1 MVVAYFFNYIDV
13 SIVNAWKLWRVVHPT
28 ESMLLL
34 KFRREVSV
42 NYLRASKSGHVL
54 ISTGPLSRFSI
65 AASRPSG
72 LTAQHFLQKLPDQKR
87 FRCRQCHKQ
96 ARFQC
101 STCKMSLHQ
110 HCTKLKNGG
119 RGTKPTYIFM
129 VIIPLL
135 VIELKAT
142 PNGNPNDDFY
152 WRQKSSSLNLVQI
165 IPPVGLLY
173 FTSKSI

>member
-1 MVVAYFFNYIDV
+1 MSTFRSPDRGASSEQLLFCKKQYFILARINNHTPTIVV
-13 SIVNAWKLWRVVHPT
+13 
-28 ESMLLL
+28 
-34 KFRREVSV
+34 
-42 NYLRASKSGHVL
+42 YLRN
-54 ISTGPLSRFSI
+54 
-65 AASRPSG
+65 
-72 LTAQHFLQKLPDQKR
+72 QQKNKHMYYDDIDFYAINKGQ
-87 FRCRQCHKQ
+87 
-96 ARFQC
+96 
-101 STCKMSLHQ
+101 SD
-110 HCTKLKNGG
+110 TKIKNGG

-152 WRQKSSSLNLVQI
+152 WKQKSSSLNLVQI